1 MTKLSDTL
9 LLVRLRRHDQQAF
22 TELYDSYVAKIYR
35 FIYFKVSSVEAA
47 QDLTSEVFLKVW
59 QYFTEGKQVKHLQA
73 FIYQVARNLVI
84 DHYRQKANQQTI
96 STDDE
101 GVAELPDTTVGV
113 DITLQLSSDV
123 EKLEEALR
131 QLKDEYREVIVL
143 RYLDGLSTG
152 EVASILDKSKGNVRV
167 LTHRAIEAL
176 REVMS
181 KNNLSNIDDLTSQDE

>member
-22 TELYDSYVAKIYR
+22 TELYDNYVAKIYR
-35 FIYFKVSSVEAA
+35 FIYFKVSSVEVA

-73 FIYQVARNLVI
+73 FVYQVARNLVI
-84 DHYRQKANQQTI
+84 DHYRQKASQQTI
-96 STDDE
+96 STDDDS
-101 GVAELPDTTVGV
+101 VTELIDETPAV
-113 DITLQLSSDV
+113 DLVVQLASDV

-152 EVASILDKSKGNVRV
+152 EVADILDKSKGNVRV

-181 KNNLSNIDDLTSQDE
+181 AKNFSNIDDLTSQDE